1 MGVQTISALRR
12 IQALFIRSGL
22 AEEAGDVQAAESGGM
37 AYFEE
42 LYERYATDVLRVCYF
57 YLGDRQKAEDV
68 CQDVFVRLITNAPV
82 LQEGREKAWLLK
94 VALNRCRDLWRG
106 AWVKRVVLGSPKFE
120 LVPAPDEIGKL
131 TDQQELM
138 SAINQLPASFK
149 EVILLHYYQGY
160 GITEIAE
167 MMELPEGT
175 ISSRLSRGRKKLEQ
189 ILKGGEAE

>member
-1 MGVQTISALRR
+1 MDEQSKTVPQGDNH
-12 IQALFIRSGL
+12 
-22 AEEAGDVQAAESGGM
+22 AGDM

-42 LYERYATDVLRVCYF
+42 IYEKYATDVLRVSYF

-82 LQEGREKAWLLK
+82 LQEVREKAWLLK

-106 AWVKRVVLGSPKFE
+106 AWVKRVILGSPAFE
-120 LVPAPDEIGKL
+120 LIPAPDEIDKL
-131 TDQQELM
+131 ADQQEIM
-138 SAINQLPASFK
+138 GAIHQLPASFR

-167 MMELPEGT
+167 MMDLPEGT
-175 ISSRLSRGRKKLEQ
+175 ISSRLSRGRKKLES
-189 ILKGGEAE
+189 ILKGGDAL